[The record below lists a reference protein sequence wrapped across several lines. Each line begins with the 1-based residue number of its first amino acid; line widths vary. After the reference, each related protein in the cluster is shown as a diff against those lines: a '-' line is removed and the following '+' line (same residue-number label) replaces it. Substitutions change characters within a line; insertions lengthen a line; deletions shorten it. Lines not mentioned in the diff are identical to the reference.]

1 MQKQLI
7 DHERVRHTPTQF
19 SWVDHRLVRGNYL
32 LRASAPAWALYL
44 VLVTVGDEHGLSYYA
59 PRTLARLLSLS
70 EDGVAEARRQLIA
83 AGVLAYAEPL
93 YQVLGLASP
102 PTLSPTAVPTL
113 TPTAVP
119 TLTPTAV
126 PTLTPTAV
134 PTPTSPASRPLAQE
148 VTS

>member
-93 YQVLGLASP
+93 YQVLGLA
-102 PTLSPTAVPTL
+102 TTPTL
-113 TPTAVP
+113 TRTAV
-119 TLTPTAV
+119 A
-126 PTLTPTAV
+126 
-134 PTPTSPASRPLAQE
+134 TPTSPAARPLAPTLAQE

>member
-7 DHERVRHTPTQF
+7 DHERVRHTPPQF

-70 EDGVAEARRQLIA
+70 EDGVAEARRQLVA

-93 YQVLGLASP
+93 YQVLGLAS
-102 PTLSPTAVPTL
+102 APTL
-113 TPTAVP
+113 TPTLA
-119 TLTPTAV
+119 
-126 PTLTPTAV
+126 PTAV
-134 PTPTSPASRPLAQE
+134 PTPTSPAARPLAPTPAQE

>member
-70 EDGVAEARRQLIA
+70 EDGVAEARRQLVA

-93 YQVLGLASP
+93 YQVLGLATP
-102 PTLSPTAVPTL
+102 PTLTRTATPTL
-113 TPTAVP
+113 TPTA
-119 TLTPTAV
+119 A

-134 PTPTSPASRPLAQE
+134 PTPTSPAARPLAQE

>member
-7 DHERVRHTPTQF
+7 DHERVRHTPPQF

-44 VLVTVGDEHGLSYYA
+44 VLVPVGDEHGLSYYA

-70 EDGVAEARRQLIA
+70 EDGVAEARRQLVA

-93 YQVLGLASP
+93 YQVLGLAS
-102 PTLSPTAVPTL
+102 APTL
-113 TPTAVP
+113 TPTLA
-119 TLTPTAV
+119 
-126 PTLTPTAV
+126 PTAV
-134 PTPTSPASRPLAQE
+134 PTPTSPAARPLAPTPAQE